1 MGGWLGEP
9 LVTLA
14 IHFYGLCLLYLPE
27 LASLLGTSLSLVYLA
42 DKHDFF
48 EVKL

>member
-9 LVTLA
+9 PVTLA

-27 LASLLGTSLSLVYLA
+27 RVSSAGTSLSLVYLA
-42 DKHDFF
+42 EKHDFF
-48 EVKL
+48 EAKL